1 MIVSLNCLGCEVK
14 MMLTPDRVQ
23 ALTHFPF
30 PSPTKLF
37 NFRAGCEILMKIFE
51 PSSHRERTNQVH
63 KPALTL
69 GCHGS
74 LHLINKLHISLQRAA
89 SEVPALF
96 SA

>member
-1 MIVSLNCLGCEVK
+1 MTVSLNCLGCELK
-14 MMLTPDRVQ
+14 MMLTPGKVQ
-23 ALTHFPF
+23 APSHFPF

-37 NFRAGCEILMKIFE
+37 NFRAECEILMKNFE
-51 PSSHRERTNQVH
+51 PPFRRERTNQVH

-74 LHLINKLHISLQRAA
+74 LHLINKLHISLQQAA

>member
-1 MIVSLNCLGCEVK
+1 MSVNFPGPVVK

-23 ALTHFPF
+23 ASTHFPF
-30 PSPTKLF
+30 LSPTKLF
-37 NFRAGCEILMKIFE
+37 NFRTECEILMKIFE
-51 PSSHRERTNQVH
+51 PPSHRERTNQVH